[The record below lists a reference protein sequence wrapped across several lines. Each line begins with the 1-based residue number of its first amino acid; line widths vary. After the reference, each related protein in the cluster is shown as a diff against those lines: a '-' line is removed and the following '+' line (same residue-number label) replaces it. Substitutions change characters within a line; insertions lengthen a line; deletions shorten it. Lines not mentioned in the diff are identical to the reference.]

1 MTCCRRTSVETWG
14 RFLCHRNRPHV
25 KVQRSLQ
32 VSFRFKGYV
41 VIYHNLR
48 YNNISFRLL
57 IEMETAMDEMDWI
70 IYFGLPIIAFF
81 LFFVYQAHENKK
93 KNLKKIRESFGKKAE
108 KNYYHEEFENISH
121 GFYLQENDSNIVDD
135 ITWND
140 MNMDEIFRNMDST
153 ASSLGQEALYSM
165 LRKPVVSDEELNERK
180 RIMDYFAEH
189 EEERTIL
196 SYTYSNFGYSRKMSV
211 ADYIE
216 SLEECGRKSIVPHI
230 AMMLMFFGAL
240 IYCLCFNVVAGM
252 WAVIIIAALN
262 IISYFRFK
270 ADIETYFICIKQTFS
285 MCVCAENILRLNI
298 DGISGYKDELE
309 GYLKELSGARRF
321 SWIMST
327 GKGGILEFL
336 LDYVRM
342 ITHLDIV
349 KFCMVVNTLNR
360 KKNTVWA
367 LYNRLGYF
375 DALIAAASYRAYLP
389 YTCVPVF
396 YNGVGQRYEVKDL
409 YHPLIEKPVT
419 SSIRTDC
426 SILVTGSNASGKSTF
441 LRAAGINA
449 ILSQTLYMSASH
461 EYKGSRFR
469 IYSSMALKDNLLNN
483 ESYYMVEIKSLKR
496 IMDAAK
502 SREKGSDYPV
512 LCFIDEVLRGTNTV
526 ERIAASSQILKSLAM
541 TNTICFAATHDI
553 ELTNILERIY
563 TNYHFTEDITDN
575 DVHFGYELMKG
586 RATSRN
592 AIKLLGLL
600 GYDASILRQA
610 TEAAKHFEESGVWS
624 IE

>member
-1 MTCCRRTSVETWG
+1 MNE
-14 RFLCHRNRPHV
+14 L
-25 KVQRSLQ
+25 
-32 VSFRFKGYV
+32 
-41 VIYHNLR
+41 
-48 YNNISFRLL
+48 
-57 IEMETAMDEMDWI
+57 DWI

-81 LFFVYQAHENKK
+81 LFFLYQAHENKK
-93 KNLKKIRESFGKKAE
+93 KNLKKIKDSFGKRAA

-121 GFYLQENDSNIVDD
+121 GFYLQENDSNIIDD

-165 LRKPVVSDEELNERK
+165 LRKPIISDEELSERK

-189 EEERTIL
+189 EEERTTL
-196 SYTYSNFGYSRKMSV
+196 SYTYSNFGYSKKMSV

-216 SLEECGRKSIVPHI
+216 SLEECEHKSIVPHI
-230 AMMLMFFGAL
+230 AMMLMFFATL

-262 IISYFRFK
+262 IISYFKFK
-270 ADIETYFICIKQTFS
+270 ADIETYFICIKQIFS
-285 MCVCAENILRLNI
+285 MCVCAENVLRLNI
-298 DGISGYKDELE
+298 NGISGYNDEIE

-349 KFCMVVNTLNR
+349 KFCMVVNTLNQ

-375 DALIAAASYRAYLP
+375 DALIAAASYRTYLP
-389 YTCVPVF
+389 YTTVPVF
-396 YNGVGQRYEVKDL
+396 DEGNGLRYEVKDL
-409 YHPLIEKPVT
+409 YHPLIENPVT
-419 SSIRTDC
+419 SSIRTGG
-426 SILVTGSNASGKSTF
+426 SVLITGSNASGKSTF

-449 ILSQTLYMSASH
+449 ILSQTLYISTTH
-461 EYKGSRFR
+461 GYKGNRFR

-502 SREKGSDYPV
+502 NSENGTHYPV
-512 LCFIDEVLRGTNTV
+512 LCFIDEVLRGTNTI

-541 TNTICFAATHDI
+541 TNTICYAATHDI
-553 ELTNILERIY
+553 ELTNILERIF

-575 DVHFGYELMKG
+575 DVHFSYELLKG

-600 GYDASILRQA
+600 GYDAAILKQA

-624 IE
+624 VE